1 LPGVRAG
8 GANAPVGN
16 GGFMAVSRNCVLVA
30 VMLAASTA
38 HAEMWVEPAFP
49 KEALKGP
56 AASEGAFVWSHG
68 AGGIYLTDNS
78 TFGPP
83 IMAYLMRNKGWDV
96 FSFKRTVAAEAP
108 LQEARELVQQVAA
121 LKQKGYRRIV
131 LGGQSAGAW
140 ISLMAAGNSADIH
153 AVIALSPAHYGTDR
167 PYVGMNASALYGYLD
182 DIKTARVMIAF
193 FKDDP
198 YDPGGRGPRAEQI
211 LSSHNVPHLVIDQ
224 PAGFSGHGSG
234 ESGLF
239 YRRFSD
245 CWLAVAGDGPM
256 PRRQDC
262 ESHWGDAPSG
272 EIALPAVAKASALAT
287 GPIAAFQGTWWGTY
301 TVGREVALVVKPAP
315 DGRAE
320 VTYMVGAM
328 PADTAKAET
337 SMRSGSV
344 VNGVLEIAESG
355 KSTLRLR
362 PRPDR
367 DLDLEWLAATGSGRL
382 TTVVHR
388 VAQ

>member
-1 LPGVRAG
+1 ML
-8 GANAPVGN
+8 
-16 GGFMAVSRNCVLVA
+16 FSRICAFVV
-30 VMLAASTA
+30 VILAASIA

-49 KEALKGP
+49 KETLKGP
-56 AASEGAFVWSHG
+56 AASAGAFVWSHG
-68 AGGIYLTDNS
+68 AGGTYLTDEF

-83 IMAYLMRNKGWDV
+83 LIANFMRDKGWDV
-96 FSFKRTVAAEAP
+96 FSFKRTVASEAP
-108 LQEARELVQQVAA
+108 LQEGREIVRQVAE

-140 ISLMAAGNSADIH
+140 ISLIAAGSSPDIH
-153 AVIALSPAHYGTDR
+153 AVIALAPAHYGTDR
-167 PYVGMNASALYGYLD
+167 PYVGMNASALFDYLS
-182 DIKTARVMIAF
+182 DIKTTRVMLAF

-211 LSSHNVPHLVIDQ
+211 LTSHSVPHLVIDQ

-262 ESHWGDAPSG
+262 ELHWGDAPSG
-272 EIALPAVAKASALAT
+272 EIALPAVAKASAAAT
-287 GPIAAFQGTWWGTY
+287 GPIAPFEGAWWGTY

-328 PADTAKAET
+328 PADTGKAET
-337 SMRSGSV
+337 STRSGSV
-344 VNGVLEIAESG
+344 VNGVLEIAEGG
-355 KSTLRLR
+355 KSTLHLR